1 MDRFYEFFAA
11 AQEKRGSLKIEAASD
26 ENEGIR
32 SQPFIQKIEEAMNDD
47 FNTAVALAHMNEE
60 LRHLNKAMTGLQKKN
75 GDWADFDAA
84 AATLKYAC
92 QLLGFLYHDPKK
104 YKAHVLETKKET
116 LGLDVDQI
124 EMLIAQRKTARE
136 SKDWAKAD
144 ECRDALTAMGV
155 VLEDNAKGTVWKV
168 K

>member
-1 MDRFYEFFAA
+1 MLY
-11 AQEKRGSLKIEAASD
+11 KRGYLMLTSVDEAND
-26 ENEGIR
+26 GVR

-60 LRHLNKAMTGLQKKN
+60 LRHLNKAMTNLQKKN
-75 GDWADFDAA
+75 GNWTGFDTA

-92 QLLGFLYHDPKK
+92 QLLGFLYHEPKD

-116 LGLDVDQI
+116 LGLDVVQI
-124 EMLIAQRKTARE
+124 EALIAQRKSARE
-136 SKDWAKAD
+136 TKDWAKAD
-144 ECRDALTAMGV
+144 ECRDALTALGV
-155 VLEDNAKGTVWKV
+155 VLEDNAGETVWKV